1 MRKESTSSTRGFAA
15 AVVLLIVLLLIPIA
29 NNAAQAEPSGD
40 NAPSSIILGDR
51 GGLTPEPS
59 VMVPTQEG
67 TTPSIEVGA
76 RAGFATDYI
85 YRGVTL
91 SDHKPAVG
99 AGIEA
104 VLGPLYAGT
113 TFTSVKLPN
122 EHTVELTAATGV
134 RPKLWNIDWDF
145 GWTYFAY
152 PGGSPLGPGINYWE
166 VGGRAD
172 TKLTEWLH
180 LAAGFAYSPN
190 FSNTGAWSKY
200 AASGLGAD
208 LPSAVLPQGVAGTVT
223 AGVGYYWFGNQSAA
237 LGGFALPAYFNWNAG
252 ITFKRKIFSLDL
264 RYYDTNLSKENC
276 FVFTGDP
283 NATPGGQAN
292 PLTNPEGL
300 TSGWCSAT
308 FVAKFGFE
316 LD

>member
-1 MRKESTSSTRGFAA
+1 MGIALTHGSSVLGAAIAPTSAILLLCLTNNATRAEPPNDNTTSS
-15 AVVLLIVLLLIPIA
+15 IV
-29 NNAAQAEPSGD
+29 
-40 NAPSSIILGDR
+40 LGDR
-51 GGLTPEPS
+51 GGLTSESPAT
-59 VMVPTQEG
+59 VPTPGGAVQ
-67 TTPSIEVGA
+67 SIEVSA
-76 RAGFATDYI
+76 RAGFASDYI

-104 VLGPLYAGT
+104 AFGFLYAGT
-113 TFTSVKLPN
+113 TFTNVKLPN
-122 EHTVELTAATGV
+122 EHAIELTTATGV

-152 PGGSPLGPGINYWE
+152 PGGTPAGPSIDYWE

-172 TKLTEWLH
+172 TKLTDSLH
-180 LAAGFAYSPN
+180 VAAGFAYSPN

-200 AASGLGAD
+200 AAFGLGID
-208 LPSAVLPQGVAGTVT
+208 LPSSVLPKDVAASVT

-237 LGGFALPAYFNWNAG
+237 LGGFALPAYYNWNAG
-252 ITFKRKIFSLDL
+252 LTFKRKIFSLDL

-283 NATPGGQAN
+283 NASPGGQIN

-300 TSGWCSAT
+300 TSGWSSAT

>member
-1 MRKESTSSTRGFAA
+1 MDLNGGGTSTYAVLIAVIADLLLLPALDRSASAEPPANNETSS
-15 AVVLLIVLLLIPIA
+15 IVLGA
-29 NNAAQAEPSGD
+29 RA
-40 NAPSSIILGDR
+40 
-51 GGLTPEPS
+51 GLTP
-59 VMVPTQEG
+59 
-67 TTPSIEVGA
+67 TTPVPVVAPEGAAESLEVSA
-76 RAGFATDYI
+76 RAGFASDYI

-104 VLGPLYAGT
+104 ALGALYAGT

-122 EHTVELTAATGV
+122 QPAVELTTTTGV
-134 RPKLWNIDWDF
+134 RPNLWNINWDF
-145 GWTYFAY
+145 AWTYFAY
-152 PGGSPLGPGINYWE
+152 PGMPSSPSIDYWE

-172 TKLTEWLH
+172 TKLTRSLSV
-180 LAAGFAYSPN
+180 AAGFAYSPN

-200 AASGLGAD
+200 AALGVGID
-208 LPSAVLPQGVAGTVT
+208 LPRTGLLQDISASVT

-237 LGGFALPAYFNWNAG
+237 LGGFPLPAYLNWNAG
-252 ITFKRKIFSLDL
+252 VTVKRKIFSLDL

-283 NATPGGQAN
+283 NATPGGQVN
-292 PLTNPEGL
+292 PVTNPEGL
-300 TSGWCSAT
+300 TSRWCSAT

>member
-1 MRKESTSSTRGFAA
+1 MRKGLTSSRRLFAA
-15 AVVLLIVLLLIPIA
+15 TVTSLVALLLIPVA
-29 NNAAQAEPSGD
+29 NNAAQAEPSSD
-40 NAPSSIILGDR
+40 SAPNSIVLGDR
-51 GGLTPEPS
+51 GGLTPEPP
-59 VMVPTQEG
+59 VMPTQDG
-67 TTPSIEVGA
+67 AAPSIEVGA
-76 RAGFATDYI
+76 RAGFASDYI

-99 AGIEA
+99 AGVEA
-104 VLGPLYAGT
+104 ALGLLYAGT

-122 EHTVELTAATGV
+122 EHAVELTAATGV

-152 PGGSPLGPGINYWE
+152 PGGSPLGPSIDYWE

-172 TKLTEWLH
+172 TKLTQWLH

-200 AASGLGAD
+200 AAFGLGAD
-208 LPSAVLPQGVAGTVT
+208 LPSALLPQDVAGSVT
-223 AGVGYYWFGNQSAA
+223 AGVGYYWFGNQSTA
-237 LGGFALPAYFNWNAG
+237 LGGFALPAYYNWNAG

>member
-1 MRKESTSSTRGFAA
+1 MTIQRVRSYLAIEAGLHPNHRRPCPLPEEQSNRSKSAPELVLHPTTFIEESRSQTTSRRSGLGSKPRSVFSTR
-15 AVVLLIVLLLIPIA
+15 
-29 NNAAQAEPSGD
+29 E
-40 NAPSSIILGDR
+40 R
-51 GGLTPEPS
+51 
-59 VMVPTQEG
+59 
-67 TTPSIEVGA
+67 
-76 RAGFATDYI
+76 
-85 YRGVTL
+85 L
-91 SDHKPAVG
+91 SPN
-99 AGIEA
+99 
-104 VLGPLYAGT
+104 
-113 TFTSVKLPN
+113 VKLPN
-122 EHTVELTAATGV
+122 EHAIELTTATGV

-152 PGGSPLGPGINYWE
+152 PGGTPAGPSIDYWE

-172 TKLTEWLH
+172 TKLTDSLH
-180 LAAGFAYSPN
+180 VAAGFAYSPN

-200 AASGLGAD
+200 AAFGLGID
-208 LPSAVLPQGVAGTVT
+208 LPSSVLPKDVAASVT

-237 LGGFALPAYFNWNAG
+237 LGGFALPAYYNWNAG
-252 ITFKRKIFSLDL
+252 LTFKRKIFSLDL

-283 NATPGGQAN
+283 NASPGGQIN